1 MLGLGFSVVSL
12 DNPADPETHAMI
24 DLRYAVINAAIT
36 PYSLAKHLSIPV
48 IIDKAERPSHALLDS
63 GAMGNFINE
72 NLVMKL
78 NLTRTPRVP
87 LPLMDVKGI
96 KIGELR
102 FQVTVTLCI
111 NQHDEKITLDV
122 APIGAH
128 NLILGLP
135 WLQMHNPTVNWHTG
149 HIQFNSHYCSTYCFP
164 CPHDVFAKQE
174 PIALNTLEPDL
185 VEIYAIDLMPTA
197 TEEALWTFVPPEYH
211 DYLDVFDPEG
221 PM

>member
-1 MLGLGFSVVSL
+1 
-12 DNPADPETHAMI
+12 
-24 DLRYAVINAAIT
+24 
-36 PYSLAKHLSIPV
+36 
-48 IIDKAERPSHALLDS
+48 
-63 GAMGNFINE
+63 
-72 NLVMKL
+72 
-78 NLTRTPRVP
+78 
-87 LPLMDVKGI
+87 MDVKGI

-122 APIGAH
+122 TPIGAH

-135 WLQMHNPTVNWHTG
+135 WLQTHNPTVNWDTG

-197 TEEALWTFVPPEYH
+197 TEEALQTFVPPEYH
-211 DYLDVFDPEG
+211 DYLDVFDPVKGSHVSDPCLTRIYERFVNTCLVPVTCLVG
-221 PM
+221 WVMNP